1 MALRARWRL
10 ALVIAALPLLLG
22 AAAPPETS
30 ATAARPSSGAAS
42 AAIDE
47 AAVRAAIDGLAR
59 HAMLGALGA
68 DGMARGDYDVVRG
81 EFHVQEP
88 AWHTGQLVLGLVEA
102 HAVTGDPAALD
113 AARRGGE
120 WWIAQRIGEGPLT
133 GLLNAAHGDRLGA
146 LINFTTIADGSAGLY
161 ALSAATGDARYAD
174 VATESALWSLQRLY
188 SAEDGLILNIVDP
201 ATGTAWTDRSPH
213 HGDGP
218 ATRTQVARPN
228 IEGSLFLD
236 AAKHAH
242 DAAQREGLRAAFL
255 RTLDA
260 TVERQHG
267 NGFWMDFEPN
277 DPASGAIH
285 PRFNLWYA
293 EALLRGYG
301 ETKDARYREAALR
314 ALRATQRLLDAD
326 GSAWYENRD
335 PRYAGSA
342 RRAAR
347 SMPEAFEIRRESIT
361 GSATAFA
368 GLVMLQAREATGT
381 REFDDDIDAALRW
394 VLANRYP
401 ESHADAALAGGLLE
415 LRRRRGADGQ
425 LSVRARPIA
434 TAFGLRFLAAYARS
448 QGWAAPTRDA
458 RVAGPGADPAFTA
471 LPLAHLPSRR
481 TQRLDG
487 EWRYI
492 VDPFEIGLNKPRPPR
507 RSLTLDQRGDAFEN
521 PLIEYEWDS
530 ARRIRVPGD
539 WNTQEPELHLYE
551 GMLWYHRRVRVADL
565 RAGERQFLYFEAA
578 NYRTRAWV
586 NGEAIGEHA
595 GGFTPFQFEVTGKLK
610 PDAENVIVIAVD
622 AGRETEGV
630 PALDFDWFNYGGLT
644 RSLHLVHVPATHLGA
659 ARVALQDDGTLALSA
674 RVERATS
681 VEHAAD
687 HTADGAL
694 TVRFALPQLGVDV
707 TARVDDQGQAR
718 ATANPGAFTAWSPQS
733 PALYAFDATLLAS
746 TSASTEP
753 SLDRITDRVGLRR
766 IEARGADLYLNG
778 ERLFLRGISLHE
790 ERFGAEGGRVRTA
803 AEARA
808 LLQAAKNLGAN
819 FVRLAHYPHS
829 EAATRLADEMGL
841 LVWSEIPVY
850 WDEIRYG
857 DPGTLALARRLQAV
871 NIDRDFNRASI
882 ILWSVANETSITPAR
897 NAFLRRLID
906 DTRTFDGTR
915 LVTAALNKAQS
926 SGNEIR
932 IVDPLGDA
940 LDVIAVNQ
948 YEGWYGQ
955 RSPAQITEVRF
966 TSDFDKPFVFSE
978 FGADAPRTFRAAKEV
993 RWSAD
998 YQRWLYEQNLALFDT
1013 MPGLDGLSPWIL
1025 KDFRVPRRW
1034 HGRFQDYWNRKGL
1047 LDEDGRRKPA
1057 FDTLRAWYERRAATD
1072 AAGAP
1077 ARAAAE

>member
-1 MALRARWRL
+1 MMRW
-10 ALVIAALPLLLG
+10 IHAALLAALLAPALAPA
-22 AAAPPETS
+22 AAAPNS
-30 ATAARPSSGAAS
+30 APTRAPG
-42 AAIDE
+42 DE
-47 AAVRAAIDGLAR
+47 RAEVLAAIDGLAT
-59 HAMLGALGA
+59 HAALHALGA
-68 DGMARGDYDVVRG
+68 DGGARGDYDVVRG
-81 EFHVQEP
+81 TFHVQEP

-102 HAVTGDPAALD
+102 HALTGDGRWKD

-120 WWIAQRIGEGPLT
+120 WWIAQRINDGPLA

-161 ALSAATGDARYAD
+161 ALSEATGDARYAD
-174 VATESALWSLQRLY
+174 VATESALWSLENLY
-188 SAEDGLILNIVDP
+188 NADDGLILNIVDP

-213 HGDGP
+213 HGEGP

-228 IEGSLFLD
+228 TEGSLFLD
-236 AAKHAH
+236 ASKHAR
-242 DAAQREGLRAAFL
+242 DAVQRDALRTAYL

-260 TVERQHG
+260 TVELQHG

-277 DPASGAIH
+277 DPTTGAVH

-293 EALLRGYG
+293 EALLRGYAD
-301 ETKDARYREAALR
+301 TKDARYREAALR

-326 GSAWYENRD
+326 GSAWYESRD
-335 PRYAGSA
+335 PRYANNA
-342 RRAAR
+342 HRAAR
-347 SMPEAFEIRRESIT
+347 TMPAAFEIRRESIT

-368 GLVMLQAREATGT
+368 GLVMLQARQLSGT
-381 REFDDDIDAALRW
+381 REFDAEIEAARRW

-401 ESHADAALAGGLLE
+401 LTHPDEVLGGSLLE
-415 LRRRRGADGQ
+415 LRRRRGEDGQ

-434 TAFGLRFLAAYARS
+434 TAFGLRFLVHYARDR
-448 QGWAAPTRDA
+448 GWAEAS
-458 RVAGPGADPAFTA
+458 AGASLGGHLAIEPIFAN

-481 TQRLDG
+481 KQTLDG
-487 EWRYI
+487 DWRYI
-492 VDPFEIGLNKPRPPR
+492 ADPFEIALNKPRPPR
-507 RSLTLDQRGDAFEN
+507 RSLTLDQRGDALEN

-539 WNTQEPELHLYE
+539 WNTQERELHLYE
-551 GMLWYHRRVRVADL
+551 GLLWYHRRVRVADV
-565 RAGERQFLYFEAA
+565 RESERQFLYFEGS

-586 NGEAIGEHA
+586 NGEPVGEHV
-595 GGFTPFQFEVTGKLK
+595 GGFTPFQFEVTGKLEG
-610 PDAENVIVIAVD
+610 DAENIIVIAVD
-622 AGRETEGV
+622 AGREAEGV
-630 PALDFDWFNYGGLT
+630 PAMDFDWFNYGGLT
-644 RSLHLVHVPATHLGA
+644 RSLHLVHAPGTHLGA
-659 ARVALQDDGTLALSA
+659 ARAALQADGTLTLSA
-674 RVERATS
+674 RVES
-681 VEHAAD
+681 AAKD
-687 HTADGAL
+687 EAHDGARAGM
-694 TVRFALPQLGVDV
+694 TVRFTMPQLGVDV
-707 TARVDDQGQAR
+707 EARVDANGRAR
-718 ATANPGAFTAWSPQS
+718 ATATPQAFTAWSPAT
-733 PALYAFDATLLAS
+733 PALYALRAELHDDSAAAAS
-746 TSASTEP
+746 APASASVRAATP
-753 SLDRITDRVGLRR
+753 LDTVTDRIGLRR
-766 IEARGADLYLNG
+766 IEVRGADLYLNG

-790 ERFGAEGGRVRTA
+790 ERFGADGGRVRSA
-803 AEARA
+803 AEARE
-808 LLQAAKNLGAN
+808 LLQAAKDLGAN

-829 EAATRLADEMGL
+829 EATTRLADEMGL

-857 DPGTLALARRLQAV
+857 HPATLTLARRMQAV

-882 ILWSVANETSITPAR
+882 VLWSVANETSITPAR

-906 DTRTFDGTR
+906 DTRAFDGTR

-955 RSPAQITEVRF
+955 RSPAQITDVRF

-978 FGADAPRTFRAAKEV
+978 FGADAPRAFRAAKEV

-1034 HGRFQDYWNRKGL
+1034 HGRFQNYWNRKGL
-1047 LDEDGRRKPA
+1047 LDEEGQAKPA
-1057 FDTLRAWYERRAATD
+1057 FDTLRRWYEKRAASELRERD
-1072 AAGAP
+1072 A
-1077 ARAAAE
+1077 RRE